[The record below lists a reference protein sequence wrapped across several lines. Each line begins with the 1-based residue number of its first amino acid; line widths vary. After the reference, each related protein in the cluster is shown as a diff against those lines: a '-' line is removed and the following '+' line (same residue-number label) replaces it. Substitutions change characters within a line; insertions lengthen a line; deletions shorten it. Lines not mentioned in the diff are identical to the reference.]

1 MKKYLIYPMMAAVSW
16 NFPPG
21 TRHLT
26 GERLTSGRINEQ
38 NTPSW
43 LKKMRVIK

>member
-26 GERLTSGRINEQ
+26 GERLTSGHINEQ

-43 LKKMRVIK
+43 LKKMSN